1 MTTRYL
7 DDADIVRIRAE
18 LGDNVVAAL
27 ANPYIGVRAVYDVIQ
42 SYVQTD
48 AEATSSA
55 TSVTAAG
62 PVSLT
67 LVSVTGLAAG
77 SRIVVDVDDQREV
90 CTVRSVSGLTVSIN
104 ARKTHSGTY
113 PVEVENPLTIVR
125 GYLAD
130 LETIAQRERVLYTS
144 AGVKS
149 VDGEI
154 EFFGRSEGGALASIE
169 DARKRTRMR
178 LAQACGVVWIANG
191 EAARAAGGGGFEAY

>member
-48 AEATSSA
+48 VEATSSA

-113 PVEVENPLTIVR
+113 PVEVESPLTIVR
-125 GYLAD
+125 GLLAD
-130 LETIAQRERVLYTS
+130 LAALDDQEQDATVSAGLKRVDEVEWETGAGASIADRLLARRTELRERLARACGISHVLT
-144 AGVKS
+144 AG
-149 VDGEI
+149 
-154 EFFGRSEGGALASIE
+154 RALA
-169 DARKRTRMR
+169 R
-178 LAQACGVVWIANG
+178 G
-191 EAARAAGGGGFEAY
+191 AGGSFEVY

>member
-7 DDADIVRIRAE
+7 EDADVVRIRAE
-18 LGDNVVAAL
+18 LGDNIVAAL

-48 AEATSSA
+48 VSATSSA

-67 LVSVTGLAAG
+67 LGSVTGLAAG
-77 SRIVVDVDDQREV
+77 SRVVVDVDDQREV
-90 CTVRSVSGLTVSIN
+90 CTVRSVAGSAVSVMC
-104 ARKTHSGTY
+104 RKTHSGTY

-125 GYLAD
+125 GILAD
-130 LETIAQRERVLYTS
+130 LETIAQRERVLYSS
-144 AGVKS
+144 AGIKS
-149 VDGEI
+149 VDEI
-154 EFFGRSEGGALASIE
+154 EFFGRSEGGTLSSIDE
-169 DARKRTRMR
+169 ARTRARMR

-191 EAARAAGGGGFEAY
+191 EAARAAGGGSFEVY

>member
-18 LGDNVVAAL
+18 LGDNIVAAL

-48 AEATSSA
+48 VEATSSS
-55 TSVTAAG
+55 TSVTTAG
-62 PVSLT
+62 PVTLT
-67 LVSVTGLAAG
+67 LASVSGLSVG
-77 SRIVVDVDDQREV
+77 SRVVVDVDDQREV
-90 CTVRSVSGLTVSIN
+90 VTVRAVVGSTVSVVC
-104 ARKTHSGTY
+104 RKTHSGTY
-113 PVEVENPLTIVR
+113 PVENENPLTIVR
-125 GYLAD
+125 GILAD
-130 LETIAQRERVLYTS
+130 LETIAQRERLLYAS

-149 VDGEI
+149 VDEI
-154 EFFGRSEGGALASIE
+154 EFFGRAEGGALASID
-169 DARKRTRMR
+169 DARRRARMR